1 MTVTLH
7 IVSIVAEHKNICQWA
22 KDISLMMVV
31 YYINTDHIVTG
42 HALFANDV
50 IRNVPHEVDVMT
62 VTCPLYDQC
71 LPRVLCLQES
81 LQMLQDV
88 TRVHCRPHDQP
99 PPALGSVP
107 AAVSSFSL
115 SSSSLVAFTFTVIA
129 LENHLY

>member
-1 MTVTLH
+1 MKDV
-7 IVSIVAEHKNICQWA
+7 E
-22 KDISLMMVV
+22 DISSMMVV
-31 YYINTDHIVTG
+31 YYINTDHIVT
-42 HALFANDV
+42 ALPLSANDV

-62 VTCPLYDQC
+62 GTCPLC
-71 LPRVLCLQES
+71 VLCLQES

-99 PPALGSVP
+99 PPAPDSVP